1 MKSPPQ
7 APLPSPDERPNLYGD
22 LHLQYPLHGD
32 LSLTNYGDLFRAVSM
47 LRVILNDIAAVAFN
61 GERLNSL
68 PADRWLGFR
77 DQLENWYLGL
87 PVSLLPK
94 NIIWPAQFAMQ

>member
-1 MKSPPQ
+1 MKAAPQ
-7 APLPSPDERPNLYGD
+7 APLPSPDEHPNLYGD
-22 LHLQYPLHGD
+22 LCLQYPLNEG
-32 LSLTNYGDLFRAVSM
+32 LSSINYGHLFKAVSM
-47 LRVILNDIAAVAFN
+47 LRLILNDIAAMAFN

-68 PADRWLGFR
+68 PADRWLDFR

-94 NIIWPAQFAMQ
+94 NIIWPAQFALQ